1 MCLSYDYNSNSIKF
15 KYEEGYCLN
24 LNVYRKKVFVVCI
37 MFNI

>member
-1 MCLSYDYNSNSIKF
+1 MIAIVIVLVLV
-15 KYEEGYCLN
+15 YEEEYRLI